1 MWKNIKLFNS
11 VILLS
16 ILLLT
21 SSKAELTNK
30 IIISVGN
37 EIITNY
43 DLAREI
49 KYLSVI
55 TVGQFKNLDDQK
67 SRKIAVNSLIKDNI
81 KINALANYDNIIIKD
96 ELINNQIV
104 QSTQN
109 IGFKSMEDFKLYLKF
124 EKYEFDEFKKKI
136 LLELKWNQLVYQFYK
151 NQIIIDKE
159 KIEKKLKTLIKEQ
172 KKREDYLVYEIF
184 IEDTL
189 IKELN
194 KESDEKLKENNAVEE
209 LTENKVVV
217 EEQDGIIIEAEN
229 ASYNNKKNLIDVEKS
244 IEKVAKAKTNE
255 QITEIKTNDQITID
269 DLIENIKEKGFEN
282 TAIQFS
288 SSPTAQQ
295 GGRLGW
301 VSESKFSK
309 LLLKSIKKTK
319 IGTITEPIPISG
331 GILILKVENKRV
343 EENKMDLDKK
353 MKELIEIEKNNQLNN
368 FSRNYFNQVK
378 NSIKIKYFND

>member
-55 TVGQFKNLDDQK
+55 TVGQFKNLDDQE
-67 SRKIAVNSLIKDNI
+67 SRKIAVDSLIKDKI
-81 KINALANYDNIIIKD
+81 KIGALANYYNIIIKD

-159 KIEKKLKTLIKEQ
+159 KIDKKLKTLIKEQ

-184 IEDTL
+184 IEDAL

-194 KESDEKLKENNAVEE
+194 KESDEKLRENNTVEE
-209 LTENKVVV
+209 LTQNKVVV

-229 ASYNNKKNLIDVEKS
+229 ASYNNKKNPIDVEKS

-378 NSIKIKYFND
+378 NNIKIKYFND